1 MNDYD
6 EGPSIWKI
14 LGVGLLVLGIIAA
27 ISIGVWFFRVNTAGI
42 KGDGDTVI
50 MNQNAKNRVAAQ
62 SMLRDK
68 YYGVIALDRNIDQL
82 AATVRAHP
90 NDRIAQQN
98 LDGQIM
104 ACRTAVEDYNAE
116 SGKVLVEDWHDSETP
131 NRINDEDSRTDCKE
145 NVK

>member
-14 LGVGLLVLGIIAA
+14 LGVALLVILVIGGISVGIW
-27 ISIGVWFFRVNTAGI
+27 GFRVATAPI

-62 SMLRDK
+62 AMLRDK
-68 YYGVIALDRNIDQL
+68 YYGIIALDRNIDQF
-82 AATVRAHP
+82 AATARAHP

-116 SGKVLVEDWHDSETP
+116 SGKVLVQDWHDDETP